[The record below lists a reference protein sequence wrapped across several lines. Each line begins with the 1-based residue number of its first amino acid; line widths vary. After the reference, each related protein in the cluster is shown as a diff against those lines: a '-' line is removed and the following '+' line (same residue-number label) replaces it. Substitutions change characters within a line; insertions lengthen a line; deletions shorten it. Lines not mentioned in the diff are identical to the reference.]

1 LTDFTQFLS
10 HYALALIELGVRHRR
25 THNLILLLL
34 RLSLITYCY
43 ISKNGLS
50 IWASNAKRTDI
61 VLAIVVGRTIKKDAI
76 VVRRRGKI
84 GRGSWLEYRRLRTY
98 HGRMMLMNLII
109 VTVTFGKLQLLIV
122 VLINAF

>member
-1 LTDFTQFLS
+1 M
-10 HYALALIELGVRHRR
+10 
-25 THNLILLLL
+25 
-34 RLSLITYCY
+34 
-43 ISKNGLS
+43 
-50 IWASNAKRTDI
+50 
-61 VLAIVVGRTIKKDAI
+61 VGRTIKKDAI